1 MLKKDKRIMESR
13 EKEPKILLDSD
24 VIRNFISGNKINIL
38 HKIFPKR
45 FCILD
50 RVKNELL
57 RSKSL
62 VIPVTDFINNSKIE
76 EIIFP
81 EKNRDILYE
90 YSELLYSGLGDG
102 ESACLAV
109 ARFYRKYIASSNLKD
124 VKQYCEKHG
133 IINYPTLE
141 ILHHA
146 KINNIMSERDIDIF
160 LNEAISKGR
169 KLPFSTYKEY
179 LKKERKMIV

>member
-1 MLKKDKRIMESR
+1 MESK

-50 RVKNELL
+50 RVKKELL

-62 VIPVTDFINNSKIE
+62 IKPVTDFIRNGKIE

-81 EKNRDILYE
+81 EENRDILYE
-90 YSELLYSGLGDG
+90 YSKLMSDGLGDG

-109 ARFYRKYIASSNLKD
+109 ARFDRKFIASSNLKD
-124 VKQYCEKHG
+124 VKQYCEEHG
-133 IINYPTLE
+133 ITNFPTLE

-146 KINNIMSERDIDIF
+146 KINNIMSEKEIDIF
-160 LNEAISKGR
+160 LYEAIRKGS

-179 LKKERKMIV
+179 LKKERNMIV